1 MSTRN
6 SERHFGRS
14 KLLVLIVVFVLFAAG
29 CGDDDSAGDAATG
42 GDAAGDD
49 QPAGGDDDAGGDPI
63 RIGYAAA
70 VTGELAAYD
79 SPSGVQCAIDRVNDS
94 GGVLGRQLQLVVK
107 DMASDPVQA
116 GTVGQELLDEGV
128 ALILGPPTDDTA
140 LPIAQV
146 AASSNVAV
154 LAVTATQPALTEAA
168 DNAFMTAYGDNQSGA
183 VAAEHA
189 FEAGLT
195 RAWLML
201 TRDIGSYGIVTPNA
215 FADAFERL
223 GGEVVGESNWSY
235 GVNEFGTQVN
245 DIVGTDPAPDVIFFA
260 GPVPDNAAFIRQL
273 RAAGSDA
280 TVYGTDGFDDP
291 TFLEVGLED
300 VEGTTFSTLGFPEAG
315 SALLEFFDDCEAR
328 GHDVRNVF
336 TGMGG
341 DAIAVVVAA
350 LEAAGSDDPAA
361 VMEALRG
368 LEEVEG
374 VVTDS
379 ITYRDVGGTP
389 LRNIAVVTVEDGE
402 FALVEW
408 RRPEFIPEPRS

>member
-1 MSTRN
+1 MLPRNTRRLTRLGL
-6 SERHFGRS
+6 SV
-14 KLLVLIVVFVLFAAG
+14 LLIAMVSAAAA
-29 CGDDDSAGDAATG
+29 CSGDDSEAG
-42 GDAAGDD
+42 
-49 QPAGGDDDAGGDPI
+49 PI
-63 RIGYAAA
+63 KIGYAAA

-79 SPSGVQCAIDRVNDS
+79 SPSGVQCAIDRVNDA
-94 GGVLGRQLQLVVK
+94 GGVLGRQLELVVK

-146 AASSNVAV
+146 AAGSNVAV
-154 LAVTATQPALTEAA
+154 LAVTATQPALTQAA

-183 VAAEHA
+183 VAAEVA
-189 FEAGLT
+189 YESGL
-195 RAWLML
+195 RSAWLML

-215 FADAFERL
+215 FADAFTRL
-223 GGEVVGESNWSY
+223 GGAVVGEGNWSY
-235 GVNEFGTQVN
+235 GVNEFGSQVN
-245 DIVGTDPAPDVIFFA
+245 EIVGSSPAPDVVFFA

-273 RAAGSDA
+273 RSAGSDA
-280 TVYGTDGFDDP
+280 VVYGTDGFDDP
-291 TFLEVGLED
+291 AFLEVGQAD
-300 VEGTTFSTLGFPEAG
+300 IEGTTFSTLGFPEAG

-341 DAIAVVVAA
+341 DAVAVVVAA
-350 LEAAGSDDPAA
+350 LESAGSAEPAD

-368 LEEVEG
+368 LDEVQG

-379 ITYRDVGGTP
+379 ITYKGVGGTP
-389 LRNIAVVTVEDGE
+389 LRNIAVVTVQDGE
-402 FALVEW
+402 FTLVEW
-408 RRPEFIPEPRS
+408 RRPAFIPEPRS

>member
-1 MSTRN
+1 MLQTKARRLTRL
-6 SERHFGRS
+6 SWCV
-14 KLLVLIVVFVLFAAG
+14 LLIAMVAA
-29 CGDDDSAGDAATG
+29 AASCSG
-42 GDAAGDD
+42 GDSEAG
-49 QPAGGDDDAGGDPI
+49 PI
-63 RIGYAAA
+63 KIGYAAA

-79 SPSGVQCAIDRVNDS
+79 SPSGVQCAIDRVNDD
-94 GGVLGRQLQLVVK
+94 GGVLGRQLELVVK

-146 AASSNVAV
+146 AAGSSVAV
-154 LAVTATQPALTEAA
+154 LAVTATQPALTQAA

-183 VAAEHA
+183 VAAEVA
-189 FEAGLT
+189 YESGL
-195 RAWLML
+195 RSAWLML

-215 FADAFERL
+215 FADAFTRL
-223 GGEVVGESNWSY
+223 GGAVVGESNWSY
-235 GVNEFGTQVN
+235 GVNEFGSQVN
-245 DIVGTDPAPDVIFFA
+245 EIVGSSPAPDVVFFA

-280 TVYGTDGFDDP
+280 VVYGTDGFDDP
-291 TFLEVGLED
+291 AFLEVGQAD
-300 VEGTTFSTLGFPEAG
+300 IEGTTFSTLGFPEPG

-341 DAIAVVVAA
+341 DAVAVVVAA
-350 LEAAGSDDPAA
+350 LESAGSAEPAD

-368 LEEVEG
+368 LDEVQG

-379 ITYRDVGGTP
+379 ITYKDVGGTP
-389 LRNIAVVTVEDGE
+389 LRNIAVVTVQNGD
-402 FALVEW
+402 FTLVEW
-408 RRPEFIPEPRS
+408 RRPAFIPEPRS

>member
-1 MSTRN
+1 MVS
-6 SERHFGRS
+6 
-14 KLLVLIVVFVLFAAG
+14 AAAA
-29 CGDDDSAGDAATG
+29 CSGDDSEAG
-42 GDAAGDD
+42 
-49 QPAGGDDDAGGDPI
+49 PI
-63 RIGYAAA
+63 KIGYAAA

-79 SPSGVQCAIDRVNDS
+79 SPSGVQCAIDRVNDA
-94 GGVLGRQLQLVVK
+94 GGVLGRQLELVVK

-146 AASSNVAV
+146 AAGSNVAV
-154 LAVTATQPALTEAA
+154 LAVTATQPALTQAA

-183 VAAEHA
+183 VAAEVA
-189 FEAGLT
+189 YESGL
-195 RAWLML
+195 RSAWLML

-215 FADAFERL
+215 FADAFTRL
-223 GGEVVGESNWSY
+223 GGAVVGEGNWSY
-235 GVNEFGTQVN
+235 GVNEFGSQVN
-245 DIVGTDPAPDVIFFA
+245 EIVGSSPAPDVVFFA

-280 TVYGTDGFDDP
+280 VVYGTDGFDDP
-291 TFLEVGLED
+291 AFLEVGQAD
-300 VEGTTFSTLGFPEAG
+300 IEGTTFSTLGFPEAG

-341 DAIAVVVAA
+341 DAVAVVVAA
-350 LEAAGSDDPAA
+350 LESAGSAEPAD

-368 LEEVEG
+368 LDEVQG

-379 ITYRDVGGTP
+379 ITYKGVGGTP
-389 LRNIAVVTVEDGE
+389 LRNIAVVTVQDGE
-402 FALVEW
+402 FTLVEW
-408 RRPEFIPEPRS
+408 RRPAFIPEPRS

>member
-1 MSTRN
+1 MLLRTTGRLTRL
-6 SERHFGRS
+6 GLCV
-14 KLLVLIVVFVLFAAG
+14 LLIAMVSAAAA
-29 CGDDDSAGDAATG
+29 CSGDDSEAG
-42 GDAAGDD
+42 
-49 QPAGGDDDAGGDPI
+49 PI
-63 RIGYAAA
+63 KIGYAAA

-79 SPSGVQCAIDRVNDS
+79 SPSGVQCAIDRVNDA
-94 GGVLGRQLQLVVK
+94 GGVLGRQLELVVK

-146 AASSNVAV
+146 AAGSNVAV
-154 LAVTATQPALTEAA
+154 LAVTATQPALTQAA

-183 VAAEHA
+183 VAAEVA
-189 FEAGLT
+189 YESGL
-195 RAWLML
+195 RSAWLML

-215 FADAFERL
+215 FADAFTRL
-223 GGEVVGESNWSY
+223 GGAVVGEGNWSY
-235 GVNEFGTQVN
+235 GVNEFGSQVN
-245 DIVGTDPAPDVIFFA
+245 EIVGSSPAPDVVFFA

-280 TVYGTDGFDDP
+280 VVYGTDGFDDP
-291 TFLEVGLED
+291 AFLEVGQAD
-300 VEGTTFSTLGFPEAG
+300 IEGTTFSTLGFPETG

-341 DAIAVVVAA
+341 DAVAVVVAA
-350 LEAAGSDDPAA
+350 LESAGSAEPAD

-368 LEEVEG
+368 LDEVQG

-379 ITYRDVGGTP
+379 ITYKDVGGTP
-389 LRNIAVVTVEDGE
+389 LRNIAVVTVQDGE
-402 FALVEW
+402 FTLVEW
-408 RRPEFIPEPRS
+408 RRPAFIPEPRS

>member
-1 MSTRN
+1 MLPRNTRRLTRLGL
-6 SERHFGRS
+6 SV
-14 KLLVLIVVFVLFAAG
+14 LLIAMVSAAAA
-29 CGDDDSAGDAATG
+29 CSGDDSEAG
-42 GDAAGDD
+42 
-49 QPAGGDDDAGGDPI
+49 PI
-63 RIGYAAA
+63 KIGYAAA

-79 SPSGVQCAIDRVNDS
+79 SPSGVQCAIDRVNDA
-94 GGVLGRQLQLVVK
+94 GGVLGRQLELVVK

-146 AASSNVAV
+146 AAGSNVAV
-154 LAVTATQPALTEAA
+154 LAVTATQPALTQAA

-183 VAAEHA
+183 VAAEVA
-189 FEAGLT
+189 YESGL
-195 RAWLML
+195 RSAWLML

-215 FADAFERL
+215 FADAFTRL
-223 GGEVVGESNWSY
+223 GGAVVGEGNWSY
-235 GVNEFGTQVN
+235 GVNEFGSQVN
-245 DIVGTDPAPDVIFFA
+245 EIVGSSPAPDVVFFA

-280 TVYGTDGFDDP
+280 VVYGTDGFDDP
-291 TFLEVGLED
+291 AFLEVGQAD
-300 VEGTTFSTLGFPEAG
+300 IEGTTFSTLGFPEAG

-341 DAIAVVVAA
+341 DAVAVVVAA
-350 LEAAGSDDPAA
+350 LESAGSAEPAD

-368 LEEVEG
+368 LDEVQG

-379 ITYRDVGGTP
+379 ITYKGVGGTP
-389 LRNIAVVTVEDGE
+389 LRNIAVVTVQDGE
-402 FALVEW
+402 FTLVEW
-408 RRPEFIPEPRS
+408 RRPAFIPEPRS

>member
-1 MSTRN
+1 MVS
-6 SERHFGRS
+6 
-14 KLLVLIVVFVLFAAG
+14 AAAA
-29 CGDDDSAGDAATG
+29 CSGDDSEAG
-42 GDAAGDD
+42 
-49 QPAGGDDDAGGDPI
+49 PI
-63 RIGYAAA
+63 KIGYAAA

-79 SPSGVQCAIDRVNDS
+79 SPSGVQCAIDRVNDA
-94 GGVLGRQLQLVVK
+94 GGVLGRQLELVVK

-146 AASSNVAV
+146 AAGSNVAV
-154 LAVTATQPALTEAA
+154 LAVTATQPALTQAA

-183 VAAEHA
+183 VAAEVA
-189 FEAGLT
+189 YESGL
-195 RAWLML
+195 RSAWLML

-215 FADAFERL
+215 FADAFTRL
-223 GGEVVGESNWSY
+223 GGAVVGEGNWSY
-235 GVNEFGTQVN
+235 GVNEFGSQVN
-245 DIVGTDPAPDVIFFA
+245 EIVGSSPAPDVVFFA

-280 TVYGTDGFDDP
+280 VVYGTDGFDDP
-291 TFLEVGLED
+291 AFLEVGQAD
-300 VEGTTFSTLGFPEAG
+300 IEGTTFSTLGFPEAG

-341 DAIAVVVAA
+341 DAVAVVVAA
-350 LEAAGSDDPAA
+350 LESAGSAEPAD
-361 VMEALRG
+361 VTEALRG
-368 LEEVEG
+368 LDEVQG

-379 ITYRDVGGTP
+379 ITYKDVGGTP
-389 LRNIAVVTVEDGE
+389 LRNIAVVTVQDGE
-402 FALVEW
+402 FTLVEW
-408 RRPEFIPEPRS
+408 RRPAFIPEPRS

>member
-1 MSTRN
+1 MAMVS
-6 SERHFGRS
+6 
-14 KLLVLIVVFVLFAAG
+14 AAAA
-29 CGDDDSAGDAATG
+29 CSGDDSEAG
-42 GDAAGDD
+42 
-49 QPAGGDDDAGGDPI
+49 PI
-63 RIGYAAA
+63 KIGYAAA

-79 SPSGVQCAIDRVNDS
+79 SPSGVQCAIDRVNDA
-94 GGVLGRQLQLVVK
+94 GGVLGRQLELVVK

-146 AASSNVAV
+146 AAGSNVAV
-154 LAVTATQPALTEAA
+154 LAVTATQPALTQAA

-183 VAAEHA
+183 VAAEVA
-189 FEAGLT
+189 YESGL
-195 RAWLML
+195 RSAWLML

-215 FADAFERL
+215 FADAFTRL
-223 GGEVVGESNWSY
+223 GGAVVGEGNWSY
-235 GVNEFGTQVN
+235 GVNEFGSQVN
-245 DIVGTDPAPDVIFFA
+245 EIVGSSPAPDVVFFA

-280 TVYGTDGFDDP
+280 VVYGTDGFDDP
-291 TFLEVGLED
+291 AFLEVGQAD
-300 VEGTTFSTLGFPEAG
+300 IEGTTFSTLGFPEAG

-341 DAIAVVVAA
+341 DAVAVVVAA
-350 LEAAGSDDPAA
+350 LESAGSAEPAD

-368 LEEVEG
+368 LDEVQG

-379 ITYRDVGGTP
+379 ITYKGVGGTP
-389 LRNIAVVTVEDGE
+389 LRNIAVVTVQDGE
-402 FALVEW
+402 FTLVEW
-408 RRPEFIPEPRS
+408 RRPAFIPEPRS

>member
-1 MSTRN
+1 MLPKTTRCSTRL
-6 SERHFGRS
+6 GLCV
-14 KLLVLIVVFVLFAAG
+14 LLIAMVSAAAA
-29 CGDDDSAGDAATG
+29 CSGDDSEAG
-42 GDAAGDD
+42 
-49 QPAGGDDDAGGDPI
+49 PI
-63 RIGYAAA
+63 KIGYAAA

-79 SPSGVQCAIDRVNDS
+79 SPSGVQCAIDRVNDA
-94 GGVLGRQLQLVVK
+94 GGVLGRQLELIVK

-146 AASSNVAV
+146 AAGSNVAV
-154 LAVTATQPALTEAA
+154 LAVTATQPALTQAA

-183 VAAEHA
+183 VAAEVA
-189 FEAGLT
+189 YESGL
-195 RAWLML
+195 RSAWLML

-215 FADAFERL
+215 FADAFTRL
-223 GGEVVGESNWSY
+223 GGAVVGEGNWSY
-235 GVNEFGTQVN
+235 GVNEFGSQVN
-245 DIVGTDPAPDVIFFA
+245 EIVGSSPAPDVVFFA

-280 TVYGTDGFDDP
+280 VVYGTDGFDDP
-291 TFLEVGLED
+291 AFLEVGQAD
-300 VEGTTFSTLGFPEAG
+300 IEGTTFSTLGFPEAG

-341 DAIAVVVAA
+341 DAVAVVVAA
-350 LEAAGSDDPAA
+350 LESASSAEPAD

-368 LEEVEG
+368 LDEVQG

-379 ITYRDVGGTP
+379 ITYKDVGGTP
-389 LRNIAVVTVEDGE
+389 LRNIAVVTVQDGE
-402 FALVEW
+402 FTLVEW
-408 RRPEFIPEPRS
+408 RRPGFIPEPRS

>member
-1 MSTRN
+1 MLPRTTR
-6 SERHFGRS
+6 RLT
-14 KLLVLIVVFVLFAAG
+14 KLGLCVLLISMVSAAAA
-29 CGDDDSAGDAATG
+29 CSGDDSEAG
-42 GDAAGDD
+42 
-49 QPAGGDDDAGGDPI
+49 PI
-63 RIGYAAA
+63 KIGYAAA

-94 GGVLGRQLQLVVK
+94 GGVLGRQLELVVK

-146 AASSNVAV
+146 AAGSSVAV
-154 LAVTATQPALTEAA
+154 LAVTATQPALTQAA

-183 VAAEHA
+183 VAAEVA
-189 FEAGLT
+189 YESGL
-195 RAWLML
+195 RSAWLML

-215 FADAFERL
+215 FADAFTKL
-223 GGEVVGESNWSY
+223 GGAVVGEGNWSY
-235 GVNEFGTQVN
+235 GVNEFGSQVN
-245 DIVGTDPAPDVIFFA
+245 EIVGSSSAPDVVFFA

-280 TVYGTDGFDDP
+280 VVYGTDGFDDP
-291 TFLEVGLED
+291 AFLEVGQAD
-300 VEGTTFSTLGFPEAG
+300 IEGTTFSTLGFPEAG

-341 DAIAVVVAA
+341 DAVAVVVAA
-350 LEAAGSDDPAA
+350 LESAGSAEPAG

-368 LEEVEG
+368 LDEVQG

-379 ITYRDVGGTP
+379 ITYKGVGGTP
-389 LRNIAVVTVEDGE
+389 LRNIAVVTVQDGE
-402 FALVEW
+402 FTLVEW
-408 RRPEFIPEPRS
+408 RRPAFIPEPRS

>member
-1 MSTRN
+1 MLPRTTR
-6 SERHFGRS
+6 RLTRLGLCV
-14 KLLVLIVVFVLFAAG
+14 LLIAMVSAAAA
-29 CGDDDSAGDAATG
+29 CSGDDSEAG
-42 GDAAGDD
+42 
-49 QPAGGDDDAGGDPI
+49 PI
-63 RIGYAAA
+63 KIGYAAA

-79 SPSGVQCAIDRVNDS
+79 SPSGVQCAIDRVNDA
-94 GGVLGRQLQLVVK
+94 GGVLGRQLELVVK

-146 AASSNVAV
+146 AAGSNVAV
-154 LAVTATQPALTEAA
+154 LAVTATQPALTQAA

-183 VAAEHA
+183 VAAEVA
-189 FEAGLT
+189 YESGL
-195 RAWLML
+195 RSAWLML

-215 FADAFERL
+215 FADAFTRL
-223 GGEVVGESNWSY
+223 GGAVVGEGNWSY
-235 GVNEFGTQVN
+235 GVNEFGSQVN
-245 DIVGTDPAPDVIFFA
+245 EIVGSSPAPDVVFFA

-280 TVYGTDGFDDP
+280 VVYGTDGFDDP
-291 TFLEVGLED
+291 AFLEVGQAD
-300 VEGTTFSTLGFPEAG
+300 IEGTTFSTLGFPEAG

-341 DAIAVVVAA
+341 DAVAVVVAA
-350 LEAAGSDDPAA
+350 LESAGSAEPAD

-368 LEEVEG
+368 LDEVQG

-379 ITYRDVGGTP
+379 ITYKGVGGTP
-389 LRNIAVVTVEDGE
+389 LRNIAVVTVQDGE
-402 FALVEW
+402 FTLVEW
-408 RRPEFIPEPRS
+408 RRPAFIPEPRS

>member
-1 MSTRN
+1 
-6 SERHFGRS
+6 
-14 KLLVLIVVFVLFAAG
+14 LLIAMVSAAAA
-29 CGDDDSAGDAATG
+29 CSGDDSEAG
-42 GDAAGDD
+42 
-49 QPAGGDDDAGGDPI
+49 PI
-63 RIGYAAA
+63 KIGYAAA

-79 SPSGVQCAIDRVNDS
+79 SPSGVQCAIDRVNDA
-94 GGVLGRQLQLVVK
+94 GGVLGRQLELVVK

-146 AASSNVAV
+146 AAGSNVAV
-154 LAVTATQPALTEAA
+154 LAVTATQPALTQAA

-183 VAAEHA
+183 VAAEVA
-189 FEAGLT
+189 YESGL
-195 RAWLML
+195 RSAWLML

-215 FADAFERL
+215 FADAFTRL
-223 GGEVVGESNWSY
+223 GGAVVGEGNWSY
-235 GVNEFGTQVN
+235 GVNEFGSQVN
-245 DIVGTDPAPDVIFFA
+245 EIVGSSPAPDVVFFA

-280 TVYGTDGFDDP
+280 VVYGTDGFDDP
-291 TFLEVGLED
+291 AFLEVGQAD
-300 VEGTTFSTLGFPEAG
+300 IEGTTFSTLGFPEAG

-341 DAIAVVVAA
+341 DAVAVVIAA
-350 LEAAGSDDPAA
+350 LESAGSAEPAD

-368 LEEVEG
+368 LDEVQG

-379 ITYRDVGGTP
+379 ITYKDVGGTP
-389 LRNIAVVTVEDGE
+389 LRNIAVVTVQDGE
-402 FALVEW
+402 FTLVEW
-408 RRPEFIPEPRS
+408 RRPAFIPEPRS

>member
-1 MSTRN
+1 MLPRTTR
-6 SERHFGRS
+6 RLTRLGLCV
-14 KLLVLIVVFVLFAAG
+14 LLIAMVSAAAA
-29 CGDDDSAGDAATG
+29 CSGDDSEAG
-42 GDAAGDD
+42 
-49 QPAGGDDDAGGDPI
+49 PI
-63 RIGYAAA
+63 KIGYAAA

-79 SPSGVQCAIDRVNDS
+79 SPSGVQCAIDRVNDA
-94 GGVLGRQLQLVVK
+94 GGVLGRQLELVVK

-146 AASSNVAV
+146 AAGSNVAV
-154 LAVTATQPALTEAA
+154 LAVTATQPALTQAA

-183 VAAEHA
+183 VAAEVA
-189 FEAGLT
+189 YESGL
-195 RAWLML
+195 RSAWLML

-215 FADAFERL
+215 FADAFTRL
-223 GGEVVGESNWSY
+223 GGAVVGEGNWSY
-235 GVNEFGTQVN
+235 GVNEFGSQVN
-245 DIVGTDPAPDVIFFA
+245 EIVGSSPAPDVVFFA

-280 TVYGTDGFDDP
+280 VVYGTDGFDDP
-291 TFLEVGLED
+291 AFLEVGQAD
-300 VEGTTFSTLGFPEAG
+300 IEGTTFSTLGFPEAG

-341 DAIAVVVAA
+341 DAVAVVIAA
-350 LEAAGSDDPAA
+350 LESAGSAEPAD

-368 LEEVEG
+368 LDEVQG

-379 ITYRDVGGTP
+379 ITYKGVGGTP
-389 LRNIAVVTVEDGE
+389 LRNIAVVTVQDGE
-402 FALVEW
+402 FTLVEW
-408 RRPEFIPEPRS
+408 RRPAFIPEPRS

>member
-1 MSTRN
+1 MVS
-6 SERHFGRS
+6 
-14 KLLVLIVVFVLFAAG
+14 AAAA
-29 CGDDDSAGDAATG
+29 CSGDDSEAG
-42 GDAAGDD
+42 
-49 QPAGGDDDAGGDPI
+49 PI
-63 RIGYAAA
+63 KIGYAAA

-79 SPSGVQCAIDRVNDS
+79 SPSGVQCAIDRVNDA
-94 GGVLGRQLQLVVK
+94 GGVLGRQLELVVK

-146 AASSNVAV
+146 AAGSNVAV
-154 LAVTATQPALTEAA
+154 LAVTATQPALTQAA

-183 VAAEHA
+183 VAAEVA
-189 FEAGLT
+189 YESGL
-195 RAWLML
+195 RSAWLML

-215 FADAFERL
+215 FADAFTRL
-223 GGEVVGESNWSY
+223 GGAVVGEGNWSY
-235 GVNEFGTQVN
+235 GVNEFGSQVN
-245 DIVGTDPAPDVIFFA
+245 EIVGSSPAPDVVFFA

-280 TVYGTDGFDDP
+280 VVYGTDGFDDP
-291 TFLEVGLED
+291 AFLEVGQAD
-300 VEGTTFSTLGFPEAG
+300 IEGTTFSTLGFPEAG

-341 DAIAVVVAA
+341 DAVAVVVAA
-350 LEAAGSDDPAA
+350 LESAGSAEPAD

-368 LEEVEG
+368 LDEVQG

-379 ITYRDVGGTP
+379 ITYKDVGGTP
-389 LRNIAVVTVEDGE
+389 LRNIAVVTVQDGE
-402 FALVEW
+402 FTLVEW
-408 RRPEFIPEPRS
+408 RRPAFIPEPRS

>member
-1 MSTRN
+1 MVS
-6 SERHFGRS
+6 
-14 KLLVLIVVFVLFAAG
+14 AAAA
-29 CGDDDSAGDAATG
+29 CSGDDSGAG
-42 GDAAGDD
+42 
-49 QPAGGDDDAGGDPI
+49 PI
-63 RIGYAAA
+63 KIGYAAA

-79 SPSGVQCAIDRVNDS
+79 SPSGVQCAIDRVNDA
-94 GGVLGRQLQLVVK
+94 GGVLGRQLELVVK

-146 AASSNVAV
+146 AAGSNVAV
-154 LAVTATQPALTEAA
+154 LAVTATQPALTQAA

-183 VAAEHA
+183 VAAEVA
-189 FEAGLT
+189 YESGL
-195 RAWLML
+195 RSAWLML

-215 FADAFERL
+215 FADAFTRL
-223 GGEVVGESNWSY
+223 GGAVVGEGNWSY
-235 GVNEFGTQVN
+235 GVNEFGSQVN
-245 DIVGTDPAPDVIFFA
+245 EIVGSSPAPDVVFFA

-280 TVYGTDGFDDP
+280 VVYGTDGFDDP
-291 TFLEVGLED
+291 AFLEVGQAD
-300 VEGTTFSTLGFPEAG
+300 IEGTTFSTLGFPEAG

-341 DAIAVVVAA
+341 DAVAVVVAA
-350 LEAAGSDDPAA
+350 LESAGSAEPAD

-368 LEEVEG
+368 LDEVQG

-379 ITYRDVGGTP
+379 ITYKDVGGTP
-389 LRNIAVVTVEDGE
+389 LRNIAVVTVQDGE
-402 FALVEW
+402 FTLVEW
-408 RRPEFIPEPRS
+408 RRPAFIPEPRS

>member
-1 MSTRN
+1 MLPRTTR
-6 SERHFGRS
+6 RLTRLGLCV
-14 KLLVLIVVFVLFAAG
+14 LLIAMVSAAAA
-29 CGDDDSAGDAATG
+29 CSGDDSEAG
-42 GDAAGDD
+42 
-49 QPAGGDDDAGGDPI
+49 PI
-63 RIGYAAA
+63 KIGYAAA

-79 SPSGVQCAIDRVNDS
+79 SPSGVQCAIDRVNDA
-94 GGVLGRQLQLVVK
+94 GGVLGRQLELVVK

-146 AASSNVAV
+146 AAGSNVAV
-154 LAVTATQPALTEAA
+154 LAVTATQPALTQAA

-183 VAAEHA
+183 VAAEVA
-189 FEAGLT
+189 YESGL
-195 RAWLML
+195 RSAWLML

-215 FADAFERL
+215 FADAFTRL
-223 GGEVVGESNWSY
+223 GGAVVGEGNWSY
-235 GVNEFGTQVN
+235 GVNEFGSQVN
-245 DIVGTDPAPDVIFFA
+245 EIVGSSPAPDVVFFA

-280 TVYGTDGFDDP
+280 VVYGTDGFDDP
-291 TFLEVGLED
+291 AFLEVGQAD
-300 VEGTTFSTLGFPEAG
+300 IEGTTFSTLGFPEAG

-341 DAIAVVVAA
+341 DAVAVVVAA
-350 LEAAGSDDPAA
+350 LESAGSAEPAD

-368 LEEVEG
+368 LDEVQG

-379 ITYRDVGGTP
+379 ITYKDVGGTP
-389 LRNIAVVTVEDGE
+389 LRNIAVVTVQDGE
-402 FALVEW
+402 FTLVEW
-408 RRPEFIPEPRS
+408 RRPAFIPEPRS

>member
-1 MSTRN
+1 MLPRTTR
-6 SERHFGRS
+6 RLTRLGLCV
-14 KLLVLIVVFVLFAAG
+14 LLMAMVSAAAA
-29 CGDDDSAGDAATG
+29 CSGDDSEAG
-42 GDAAGDD
+42 
-49 QPAGGDDDAGGDPI
+49 PI
-63 RIGYAAA
+63 KIGYAAA

-79 SPSGVQCAIDRVNDS
+79 SPSGVQCAIDRVNDA
-94 GGVLGRQLQLVVK
+94 GGVLGRQLELVVK

-146 AASSNVAV
+146 AAGSNVAV
-154 LAVTATQPALTEAA
+154 LAVTATQPALTQAA

-183 VAAEHA
+183 VAAEVA
-189 FEAGLT
+189 YESGL
-195 RAWLML
+195 RSAWLML

-215 FADAFERL
+215 FADAFTRL
-223 GGEVVGESNWSY
+223 GGAVVGEGNWSY
-235 GVNEFGTQVN
+235 GVNEFGSQVN
-245 DIVGTDPAPDVIFFA
+245 EIVGSSPAPDVVFFA

-280 TVYGTDGFDDP
+280 VVYGTDGFDDP
-291 TFLEVGLED
+291 AFLEVGQAD
-300 VEGTTFSTLGFPEAG
+300 IEGTTFSTLGFPEAG

-341 DAIAVVVAA
+341 DAVAVVVAA
-350 LEAAGSDDPAA
+350 LESAGSAEPAD

-368 LEEVEG
+368 LDEVQG

-379 ITYRDVGGTP
+379 ITYKGVGGTP
-389 LRNIAVVTVEDGE
+389 LRNIAVVTVQDGE
-402 FALVEW
+402 FTLVEW
-408 RRPEFIPEPRS
+408 RRPAFIPEPRS

>member
-1 MSTRN
+1 MVS
-6 SERHFGRS
+6 
-14 KLLVLIVVFVLFAAG
+14 AAAA
-29 CGDDDSAGDAATG
+29 CSGDDSEAG
-42 GDAAGDD
+42 
-49 QPAGGDDDAGGDPI
+49 PI
-63 RIGYAAA
+63 KIGYAAA

-79 SPSGVQCAIDRVNDS
+79 SPSGVQCAIDRVNDA
-94 GGVLGRQLQLVVK
+94 GGVLGRQLELVVK

-146 AASSNVAV
+146 AAGSNVAV
-154 LAVTATQPALTEAA
+154 LAVTATQPALTQAA

-183 VAAEHA
+183 VAAEVA
-189 FEAGLT
+189 YESGL
-195 RAWLML
+195 RSAWLML

-215 FADAFERL
+215 FADAFTRL
-223 GGEVVGESNWSY
+223 GGAVVGEGNWSY
-235 GVNEFGTQVN
+235 GVNEFGSQVN
-245 DIVGTDPAPDVIFFA
+245 EIVGSSPAPDVVFFA

-273 RAAGSDA
+273 RAAGSNA
-280 TVYGTDGFDDP
+280 VVYGTDGFDDP
-291 TFLEVGLED
+291 AFLEVGQAD
-300 VEGTTFSTLGFPEAG
+300 IEGTTFSTLGFPEAG

-341 DAIAVVVAA
+341 DAVAVVIAA
-350 LEAAGSDDPAA
+350 LESAGSAKPAD

-368 LEEVEG
+368 LDEVQG

-379 ITYRDVGGTP
+379 ITYKDVGGTP
-389 LRNIAVVTVEDGE
+389 LRNIAVVTVQDGE
-402 FALVEW
+402 FTLVEW
-408 RRPEFIPEPRS
+408 RRPAFIPEPRS

>member
-1 MSTRN
+1 MVS
-6 SERHFGRS
+6 
-14 KLLVLIVVFVLFAAG
+14 AAAA
-29 CGDDDSAGDAATG
+29 CSGDDSEG
-42 GDAAGDD
+42 G
-49 QPAGGDDDAGGDPI
+49 PI
-63 RIGYAAA
+63 KIGYAAA

-79 SPSGVQCAIDRVNDS
+79 SPSGVQCAIDRVNDA
-94 GGVLGRQLQLVVK
+94 GGVLGRQLELVVK

-146 AASSNVAV
+146 AAGSNVAV
-154 LAVTATQPALTEAA
+154 LAVTATQPALTQAA

-183 VAAEHA
+183 VAAEVA
-189 FEAGLT
+189 YESGL
-195 RAWLML
+195 RSAWLML

-215 FADAFERL
+215 FADAFTRL
-223 GGEVVGESNWSY
+223 GGAVVGEGNWSY
-235 GVNEFGTQVN
+235 GVNEFGSQVN
-245 DIVGTDPAPDVIFFA
+245 EIVGSSPAPDVVFFA

-280 TVYGTDGFDDP
+280 VVYGTDGFDDP
-291 TFLEVGLED
+291 AFLEVGQAD
-300 VEGTTFSTLGFPEAG
+300 IEGTTFSTLGFPEAD

-341 DAIAVVVAA
+341 DAVAVVVAA
-350 LEAAGSDDPAA
+350 LESAGSAEPAD

-368 LEEVEG
+368 LDEVQG

-379 ITYRDVGGTP
+379 ITYKDVGGTP
-389 LRNIAVVTVEDGE
+389 LRNIAVVTVQDGE
-402 FALVEW
+402 FTLVEW
-408 RRPEFIPEPRS
+408 RRPAFIPEPRS

>member
-1 MSTRN
+1 M
-6 SERHFGRS
+6 
-14 KLLVLIVVFVLFAAG
+14 VAAAAS
-29 CGDDDSAGDAATG
+29 CSGDDSEAG
-42 GDAAGDD
+42 
-49 QPAGGDDDAGGDPI
+49 PI
-63 RIGYAAA
+63 KIGYAAA

-79 SPSGVQCAIDRVNDS
+79 SPSGVQCAIDRVNDD
-94 GGVLGRQLQLVVK
+94 GGVLGRQLELVVK

-146 AASSNVAV
+146 AAGSSVAV
-154 LAVTATQPALTEAA
+154 LAVTATQPALTQAA

-183 VAAEHA
+183 VAAEVA
-189 FEAGLT
+189 YESGL
-195 RAWLML
+195 RSAWLML

-215 FADAFERL
+215 FADAFTRL
-223 GGEVVGESNWSY
+223 GGAVVGEGNWSY
-235 GVNEFGTQVN
+235 GVNEFGSQVN
-245 DIVGTDPAPDVIFFA
+245 EIVGSSPAPDVVFFA

-280 TVYGTDGFDDP
+280 VVYGTDGFDDP
-291 TFLEVGLED
+291 AFLEVGQAD
-300 VEGTTFSTLGFPEAG
+300 IEGTTFSTLGFPEAG

-341 DAIAVVVAA
+341 DAVAVVVAA
-350 LEAAGSDDPAA
+350 LESAGSAEPAD

-368 LEEVEG
+368 LDEVQG

-379 ITYRDVGGTP
+379 ITYKDVGGTP
-389 LRNIAVVTVEDGE
+389 LRNIAVVTVQNGD
-402 FALVEW
+402 FTLVEW
-408 RRPEFIPEPRS
+408 RRPAFIPEPRS

>member
-1 MSTRN
+1 MLPSTTR
-6 SERHFGRS
+6 RLTRLGLCV
-14 KLLVLIVVFVLFAAG
+14 LLIAMVSAAAA
-29 CGDDDSAGDAATG
+29 CSGDDSEAG
-42 GDAAGDD
+42 
-49 QPAGGDDDAGGDPI
+49 PI
-63 RIGYAAA
+63 KIGYAAA

-79 SPSGVQCAIDRVNDS
+79 SPSGVQCAIDRVNDA
-94 GGVLGRQLQLVVK
+94 GGVLGRQLELVVK

-146 AASSNVAV
+146 AAGSNVAV
-154 LAVTATQPALTEAA
+154 LAVTATQPALTQAA

-183 VAAEHA
+183 VAAEVA
-189 FEAGLT
+189 YESGL
-195 RAWLML
+195 RSAWLML

-215 FADAFERL
+215 FADAFTRL
-223 GGEVVGESNWSY
+223 GGAVVGEGNWSY
-235 GVNEFGTQVN
+235 GVNEFGSQVN
-245 DIVGTDPAPDVIFFA
+245 EIVGSSPAPDVVFFA

-280 TVYGTDGFDDP
+280 VVYGTDGFDDP
-291 TFLEVGLED
+291 AFLEVGQAD
-300 VEGTTFSTLGFPEAG
+300 IEGTTFSTLGFPEAG

-341 DAIAVVVAA
+341 DAVAVVIAA
-350 LEAAGSDDPAA
+350 LESAGSAEPAD

-368 LEEVEG
+368 LDEVQG

-379 ITYRDVGGTP
+379 ITYKDVGGTP
-389 LRNIAVVTVEDGE
+389 LRNIAVVTVQDGE
-402 FALVEW
+402 FTLVEW
-408 RRPEFIPEPRS
+408 RRPAFIPEPRS

>member
-1 MSTRN
+1 MLPRTTR
-6 SERHFGRS
+6 RLTRLGLCV
-14 KLLVLIVVFVLFAAG
+14 LLIAMVSAAAA
-29 CGDDDSAGDAATG
+29 CSGDDSEAG
-42 GDAAGDD
+42 
-49 QPAGGDDDAGGDPI
+49 PI
-63 RIGYAAA
+63 KIGYAAA

-79 SPSGVQCAIDRVNDS
+79 SPSGVQCAIDRVNDA
-94 GGVLGRQLQLVVK
+94 GGVLGRQLELVVK

-146 AASSNVAV
+146 AAGSNVAV
-154 LAVTATQPALTEAA
+154 LAVTATQPALTQAA

-183 VAAEHA
+183 VAAEVA
-189 FEAGLT
+189 YESGL
-195 RAWLML
+195 RSAWLML

-215 FADAFERL
+215 FADAFTRL
-223 GGEVVGESNWSY
+223 GGAVVGEGNWSY
-235 GVNEFGTQVN
+235 GVNEFGSQVN
-245 DIVGTDPAPDVIFFA
+245 EIVGSSPAPDVVFFA

-280 TVYGTDGFDDP
+280 VVYGTDGFDDP
-291 TFLEVGLED
+291 AFLEVGQAD
-300 VEGTTFSTLGFPEAG
+300 IEGTTFSTLGFPEAG

-341 DAIAVVVAA
+341 DAVAVVIAA
-350 LEAAGSDDPAA
+350 LESAGSAEPAD

-368 LEEVEG
+368 LDEVQG

-379 ITYRDVGGTP
+379 ITYKDVGGTP
-389 LRNIAVVTVEDGE
+389 LRNIAVVTVQDGE
-402 FALVEW
+402 FTLVEW
-408 RRPEFIPEPRS
+408 RRPAFIPEPRS

>member
-1 MSTRN
+1 MLPRTTR
-6 SERHFGRS
+6 RLTRLGLCV
-14 KLLVLIVVFVLFAAG
+14 LLIAMVSAAAA
-29 CGDDDSAGDAATG
+29 CSGDDSEAG
-42 GDAAGDD
+42 
-49 QPAGGDDDAGGDPI
+49 PI
-63 RIGYAAA
+63 KIGYAAA

-79 SPSGVQCAIDRVNDS
+79 SPSGVQCAIDRVNDA
-94 GGVLGRQLQLVVK
+94 GGVLGRQLELVVK

-146 AASSNVAV
+146 AAGSNVAV
-154 LAVTATQPALTEAA
+154 LAVTATQPALTQAA

-183 VAAEHA
+183 VAAEVA
-189 FEAGLT
+189 YESGL
-195 RAWLML
+195 RSAWLML

-215 FADAFERL
+215 FADAFTRL
-223 GGEVVGESNWSY
+223 GGAVVGEGNWSY
-235 GVNEFGTQVN
+235 GVNEFGSQVN
-245 DIVGTDPAPDVIFFA
+245 EIVGSSPAPDVVFFA

-280 TVYGTDGFDDP
+280 VVYGTDGFDDP
-291 TFLEVGLED
+291 AFLEVGQAD
-300 VEGTTFSTLGFPEAG
+300 IEGTTFSTLGFPEAG

-341 DAIAVVVAA
+341 DAVAVVVAA
-350 LEAAGSDDPAA
+350 LESAGSAEPAD
-361 VMEALRG
+361 VTEALRG
-368 LEEVEG
+368 LDEVQG

-379 ITYRDVGGTP
+379 ITYKDVGGTP
-389 LRNIAVVTVEDGE
+389 LRNIAVVTVQDGE
-402 FALVEW
+402 FTLVEW
-408 RRPEFIPEPRS
+408 RRPAFIPEPRS

>member
-1 MSTRN
+1 MVS
-6 SERHFGRS
+6 
-14 KLLVLIVVFVLFAAG
+14 AAAA
-29 CGDDDSAGDAATG
+29 CSGDDSEDG
-42 GDAAGDD
+42 
-49 QPAGGDDDAGGDPI
+49 PI
-63 RIGYAAA
+63 KIGYAAA

-79 SPSGVQCAIDRVNDS
+79 SPSGVQCAIDRVNDA
-94 GGVLGRQLQLVVK
+94 GGVLGRQLELVVK

-146 AASSNVAV
+146 AAGSNVAV
-154 LAVTATQPALTEAA
+154 LAVTATQPALTQAA

-183 VAAEHA
+183 VAAEVA
-189 FEAGLT
+189 YESGL
-195 RAWLML
+195 RSAWLML

-215 FADAFERL
+215 FADAFTRL
-223 GGEVVGESNWSY
+223 GGAVVGEGNWSY
-235 GVNEFGTQVN
+235 GVNEFGSQVN
-245 DIVGTDPAPDVIFFA
+245 EIVGSSPAPDVVFFA

-280 TVYGTDGFDDP
+280 VVYGTDGFDDP
-291 TFLEVGLED
+291 AFLEVGQAD
-300 VEGTTFSTLGFPEAG
+300 IEGTTFSTLGFPEEG

-341 DAIAVVVAA
+341 DAVAVVVAA
-350 LEAAGSDDPAA
+350 LESAGSAEPAD

-368 LEEVEG
+368 LDEVQG

-379 ITYRDVGGTP
+379 ITYKDVGGTP
-389 LRNIAVVTVEDGE
+389 LRNIAVVTVQDGE
-402 FALVEW
+402 FTLVEW
-408 RRPEFIPEPRS
+408 RRPAFIPEPRS

>member
-1 MSTRN
+1 MVS
-6 SERHFGRS
+6 
-14 KLLVLIVVFVLFAAG
+14 AAAS
-29 CGDDDSAGDAATG
+29 CSGDDSEDG
-42 GDAAGDD
+42 
-49 QPAGGDDDAGGDPI
+49 PI
-63 RIGYAAA
+63 KIGYAAA

-79 SPSGVQCAIDRVNDS
+79 SPSGVQCAIDRVNDA
-94 GGVLGRQLQLVVK
+94 GGVLGRQLELIVK

-146 AASSNVAV
+146 AAGSSVAV
-154 LAVTATQPALTEAA
+154 LAVTATQPALTQAA

-183 VAAEHA
+183 VAAEVA
-189 FEAGLT
+189 YESGL
-195 RAWLML
+195 RSAWLML

-215 FADAFERL
+215 FADAFTRL
-223 GGEVVGESNWSY
+223 GGAVVGEGNWSY
-235 GVNEFGTQVN
+235 GVNEFGSQVN
-245 DIVGTDPAPDVIFFA
+245 EIVGSSPAPDVVFFA

-280 TVYGTDGFDDP
+280 VVYGTDGFDDP
-291 TFLEVGLED
+291 AFLEVGQAD
-300 VEGTTFSTLGFPEAG
+300 IEGTTFSTLGFPEAG

-341 DAIAVVVAA
+341 DAVAVVIAA
-350 LEAAGSDDPAA
+350 LESAGSAEPAD

-368 LEEVEG
+368 LDEVQG

-379 ITYRDVGGTP
+379 ITYKDVGGTP
-389 LRNIAVVTVEDGE
+389 LRNIAVVTVQDGE
-402 FALVEW
+402 FTLVEW
-408 RRPEFIPEPRS
+408 RRPAFIPEPRS

>member
-1 MSTRN
+1 MVS
-6 SERHFGRS
+6 
-14 KLLVLIVVFVLFAAG
+14 AAAA
-29 CGDDDSAGDAATG
+29 CSGDDSEAG
-42 GDAAGDD
+42 
-49 QPAGGDDDAGGDPI
+49 PI
-63 RIGYAAA
+63 KIGYAAA

-79 SPSGVQCAIDRVNDS
+79 SPSGVQCAIDRVNDA
-94 GGVLGRQLQLVVK
+94 GGVLGRQLELIVK

-146 AASSNVAV
+146 AAGSNVAV
-154 LAVTATQPALTEAA
+154 LAVTATQPALTQAA

-183 VAAEHA
+183 VAAEVA
-189 FEAGLT
+189 YESGL
-195 RAWLML
+195 RSAWLML

-215 FADAFERL
+215 FADAFTRL
-223 GGEVVGESNWSY
+223 GGAVVGEGNWSY
-235 GVNEFGTQVN
+235 GVNEFGSQVN
-245 DIVGTDPAPDVIFFA
+245 EIVGSSPAPDVVFFA

-280 TVYGTDGFDDP
+280 VVYGTDGFDDP
-291 TFLEVGLED
+291 AFLEVGQAD
-300 VEGTTFSTLGFPEAG
+300 IEGTTFSTLGFPEAG

-341 DAIAVVVAA
+341 DAVAVVVAA
-350 LEAAGSDDPAA
+350 LESAGSAEPAD

-368 LEEVEG
+368 LDEVQG

-379 ITYRDVGGTP
+379 ITYKDVGGTP
-389 LRNIAVVTVEDGE
+389 LRNIAVVTVQDGE
-402 FALVEW
+402 FTLVEW
-408 RRPEFIPEPRS
+408 RRPGFIPEPRS

>member
-1 MSTRN
+1 
-6 SERHFGRS
+6 
-14 KLLVLIVVFVLFAAG
+14 LLIAMVSAAAA
-29 CGDDDSAGDAATG
+29 CSGDDSEDG
-42 GDAAGDD
+42 
-49 QPAGGDDDAGGDPI
+49 PI
-63 RIGYAAA
+63 KIGYAAA

-79 SPSGVQCAIDRVNDS
+79 SPSGVQCAIDRVNDA
-94 GGVLGRQLQLVVK
+94 GGVLGRQLELVVK

-146 AASSNVAV
+146 AAGSNVAV
-154 LAVTATQPALTEAA
+154 LAVTATQPALTQAA

-183 VAAEHA
+183 VAAEVA
-189 FEAGLT
+189 YESGL
-195 RAWLML
+195 RSAWLML

-215 FADAFERL
+215 FADAFTRL
-223 GGEVVGESNWSY
+223 GGAVVGEGNWSY
-235 GVNEFGTQVN
+235 GVNEFGSQVN
-245 DIVGTDPAPDVIFFA
+245 EIVGSSPAPDVVFFA

-280 TVYGTDGFDDP
+280 VVYGTDGFDDP
-291 TFLEVGLED
+291 AFLEVGQAD
-300 VEGTTFSTLGFPEAG
+300 IEGTTFSTLGFPEAG

-341 DAIAVVVAA
+341 DAVAVVVAA
-350 LEAAGSDDPAA
+350 LESAGSAEPAD

-368 LEEVEG
+368 LDEVQG

-379 ITYRDVGGTP
+379 ITYKDVGGTP
-389 LRNIAVVTVEDGE
+389 LRNIAVVTVQDGE
-402 FALVEW
+402 FTLVEW
-408 RRPEFIPEPRS
+408 RRPAFIPEPRS

>member
-1 MSTRN
+1 MVS
-6 SERHFGRS
+6 
-14 KLLVLIVVFVLFAAG
+14 AAAS
-29 CGDDDSAGDAATG
+29 CSGDDSEAG
-42 GDAAGDD
+42 
-49 QPAGGDDDAGGDPI
+49 PI
-63 RIGYAAA
+63 KIGYAAA

-79 SPSGVQCAIDRVNDS
+79 SPSGVQCAIDRVNDA
-94 GGVLGRQLQLVVK
+94 GGVLGRQLELVVK

-146 AASSNVAV
+146 AAGSSVAV
-154 LAVTATQPALTEAA
+154 LAVTATQPALTQAA

-183 VAAEHA
+183 VAAEVA
-189 FEAGLT
+189 YESGL
-195 RAWLML
+195 RSAWLML

-215 FADAFERL
+215 FADAFTRL
-223 GGEVVGESNWSY
+223 GGAVVGEGNWSY
-235 GVNEFGTQVN
+235 GVNEFGSQVN
-245 DIVGTDPAPDVIFFA
+245 EIVGSSPAPDVVFFA

-280 TVYGTDGFDDP
+280 VVYGTDGFDDP
-291 TFLEVGLED
+291 AFLEVGQAD
-300 VEGTTFSTLGFPEAG
+300 IEGTTFSTLGFPEAG

-341 DAIAVVVAA
+341 DAVAVVVAA
-350 LEAAGSDDPAA
+350 LESAGSAEPAD

-368 LEEVEG
+368 LDEVQG

-379 ITYRDVGGTP
+379 ITYKDVGGTP
-389 LRNIAVVTVEDGE
+389 LRNIAVVTVQNGD
-402 FALVEW
+402 FTLVEW
-408 RRPEFIPEPRS
+408 RRPAFIPEPRS

>member
-1 MSTRN
+1 
-6 SERHFGRS
+6 
-14 KLLVLIVVFVLFAAG
+14 LLIAMVSAAAA
-29 CGDDDSAGDAATG
+29 CSGDDSEAG
-42 GDAAGDD
+42 
-49 QPAGGDDDAGGDPI
+49 PI
-63 RIGYAAA
+63 KIGYAAA

-79 SPSGVQCAIDRVNDS
+79 SPSGVQCAIDRVNDA
-94 GGVLGRQLQLVVK
+94 GGVLGRQLELVVK

-146 AASSNVAV
+146 AAGSNVAV
-154 LAVTATQPALTEAA
+154 LAVTATQPALTQAA

-183 VAAEHA
+183 VAAEVA
-189 FEAGLT
+189 YESGL
-195 RAWLML
+195 RSAWLML

-215 FADAFERL
+215 FADAFTRL
-223 GGEVVGESNWSY
+223 GGAVVGEGNWSY
-235 GVNEFGTQVN
+235 GVNEFGSQVN
-245 DIVGTDPAPDVIFFA
+245 EIVGSSPAPDVVFFA

-280 TVYGTDGFDDP
+280 VVYGTDGFDDP
-291 TFLEVGLED
+291 AFLEVGQAD
-300 VEGTTFSTLGFPEAG
+300 IEGTTFSTLGFPEAG

-341 DAIAVVVAA
+341 DAVAVVVAA
-350 LEAAGSDDPAA
+350 LESAGSAEPAD

-368 LEEVEG
+368 LDEVQG

-379 ITYRDVGGTP
+379 ITYKDVGGTP
-389 LRNIAVVTVEDGE
+389 LRNIAVVTVQDGE
-402 FALVEW
+402 FTLVEW
-408 RRPEFIPEPRS
+408 RRPAFIPEPRS

>member
-1 MSTRN
+1 MLPTNTRMLPRN
-6 SERHFGRS
+6 TRRLTRLGLCV
-14 KLLVLIVVFVLFAAG
+14 LLIAMVSAAAA
-29 CGDDDSAGDAATG
+29 CSGDDSEDG
-42 GDAAGDD
+42 
-49 QPAGGDDDAGGDPI
+49 PI
-63 RIGYAAA
+63 KIGYAAA

-79 SPSGVQCAIDRVNDS
+79 SPSGVQCAIDRVNDA
-94 GGVLGRQLQLVVK
+94 GGVLGRQLELVVK

-146 AASSNVAV
+146 AAGSNVAV
-154 LAVTATQPALTEAA
+154 LAVTATQPALTQAA

-183 VAAEHA
+183 VAAEVA
-189 FEAGLT
+189 YESGL
-195 RAWLML
+195 RSAWLML

-215 FADAFERL
+215 FADAFTRL
-223 GGEVVGESNWSY
+223 GGAVVGEGNWSY
-235 GVNEFGTQVN
+235 GVNEFGSQVN
-245 DIVGTDPAPDVIFFA
+245 EIVGSSPAPDVVFFA

-280 TVYGTDGFDDP
+280 VVYGTDGFDDP
-291 TFLEVGLED
+291 AFLEVGQAD
-300 VEGTTFSTLGFPEAG
+300 IEGTTFSTLGFPEAG

-341 DAIAVVVAA
+341 DAVAVVVAA
-350 LEAAGSDDPAA
+350 LESAGSAEPAD

-368 LEEVEG
+368 LDEVQG

-379 ITYRDVGGTP
+379 ITYKDVGGTP
-389 LRNIAVVTVEDGE
+389 LRNIAVVTVQDGE
-402 FALVEW
+402 FTLVEW
-408 RRPEFIPEPRS
+408 RRPAFIPEPRS

>member
-1 MSTRN
+1 MLPNTTR
-6 SERHFGRS
+6 RLT
-14 KLLVLIVVFVLFAAG
+14 KLGLCVLLISMVSAAAA
-29 CGDDDSAGDAATG
+29 CSGDDSEAG
-42 GDAAGDD
+42 
-49 QPAGGDDDAGGDPI
+49 PI
-63 RIGYAAA
+63 KIGYAAA

-94 GGVLGRQLQLVVK
+94 GGVLGRQLELVVK

-146 AASSNVAV
+146 AAGSSVAV
-154 LAVTATQPALTEAA
+154 LAVTATQPALTQAA

-183 VAAEHA
+183 VAAEVA
-189 FEAGLT
+189 YESGL
-195 RAWLML
+195 RSAWLML

-215 FADAFERL
+215 FADAFTKL
-223 GGEVVGESNWSY
+223 GGAVVGEGNWSY
-235 GVNEFGTQVN
+235 GVNEFGSQVN
-245 DIVGTDPAPDVIFFA
+245 EIVGSSSAPDVVFFA

-280 TVYGTDGFDDP
+280 VVYGTDGFDDP
-291 TFLEVGLED
+291 AFLEVGQAD
-300 VEGTTFSTLGFPEAG
+300 IEGTTFSTLGFPEAG

-341 DAIAVVVAA
+341 DAVAVVVAA
-350 LEAAGSDDPAA
+350 LESAGSAEPAD

-368 LEEVEG
+368 LDEVQG

-379 ITYRDVGGTP
+379 ITYKGVGGTP
-389 LRNIAVVTVEDGE
+389 LRNIAVVTVQDGE
-402 FALVEW
+402 FTLVEW
-408 RRPEFIPEPRS
+408 RRPAFIPEPRS

>member
-1 MSTRN
+1 MLPRTTGRLTRL
-6 SERHFGRS
+6 GLCV
-14 KLLVLIVVFVLFAAG
+14 LLIAMVSAAAA
-29 CGDDDSAGDAATG
+29 CSGDDSEAG
-42 GDAAGDD
+42 
-49 QPAGGDDDAGGDPI
+49 PI
-63 RIGYAAA
+63 KIGYAAA

-79 SPSGVQCAIDRVNDS
+79 SPSGVQCAIDRVNDA
-94 GGVLGRQLQLVVK
+94 GGVLGRQLELVVK

-146 AASSNVAV
+146 AAGSNVAV
-154 LAVTATQPALTEAA
+154 LAVTATQPALTQAA

-183 VAAEHA
+183 VAAEVA
-189 FEAGLT
+189 YESGL
-195 RAWLML
+195 RSAWLML

-215 FADAFERL
+215 FADAFTRL
-223 GGEVVGESNWSY
+223 GGAVVGEGNWSY
-235 GVNEFGTQVN
+235 GVNEFGSQVN
-245 DIVGTDPAPDVIFFA
+245 EIVGSSPAPDVVFFA

-280 TVYGTDGFDDP
+280 VVYGTDGFDDP
-291 TFLEVGLED
+291 AFLEVGQAD
-300 VEGTTFSTLGFPEAG
+300 IEGTTFSTLGFPEAG

-341 DAIAVVVAA
+341 DAVAVVVAA
-350 LEAAGSDDPAA
+350 LESAGSAEPAD

-368 LEEVEG
+368 LDEVQG

-379 ITYRDVGGTP
+379 ITYKGVGGTP
-389 LRNIAVVTVEDGE
+389 LRNIAVVTVQDGE
-402 FALVEW
+402 FTLVEW
-408 RRPEFIPEPRS
+408 RRPAFIPEPRS

>member
-1 MSTRN
+1 MLPRTTR
-6 SERHFGRS
+6 RLTRLGLCV
-14 KLLVLIVVFVLFAAG
+14 LLIAMVSAAAA
-29 CGDDDSAGDAATG
+29 CSGDDSEAG
-42 GDAAGDD
+42 
-49 QPAGGDDDAGGDPI
+49 PI
-63 RIGYAAA
+63 KIGYAAA

-79 SPSGVQCAIDRVNDS
+79 SPSGVQCAIDRVNDA
-94 GGVLGRQLQLVVK
+94 GGVLGRQLELVVK

-146 AASSNVAV
+146 AAGSNVAV
-154 LAVTATQPALTEAA
+154 LAVTATQPALTQAA

-183 VAAEHA
+183 VAAEVA
-189 FEAGLT
+189 YESGL
-195 RAWLML
+195 RSAWLML

-215 FADAFERL
+215 FADAFTRL
-223 GGEVVGESNWSY
+223 GGAVVGEGNWSY
-235 GVNEFGTQVN
+235 GVNEFGSQVN
-245 DIVGTDPAPDVIFFA
+245 EIVGWSPAPDVVFFA

-280 TVYGTDGFDDP
+280 VVYGTDGFDDP
-291 TFLEVGLED
+291 AFLEVGQAD
-300 VEGTTFSTLGFPEAG
+300 IEGTTFSTLGFPEAG

-341 DAIAVVVAA
+341 DAVAVVVAA
-350 LEAAGSDDPAA
+350 LESAGSAEPAD

-368 LEEVEG
+368 LDEVQG

-379 ITYRDVGGTP
+379 ITYKGVGGTP
-389 LRNIAVVTVEDGE
+389 LRNIAVVTVQDGE
-402 FALVEW
+402 FTLVGW
-408 RRPEFIPEPRS
+408 RRPAFIPEPRS